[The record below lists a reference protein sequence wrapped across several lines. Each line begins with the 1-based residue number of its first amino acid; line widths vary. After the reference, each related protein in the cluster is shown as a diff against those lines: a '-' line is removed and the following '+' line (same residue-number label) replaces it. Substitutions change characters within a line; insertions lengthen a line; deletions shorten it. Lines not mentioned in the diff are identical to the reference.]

1 MISFGRQE
9 IQKMFYNGQRI
20 NYAYYGK
27 QPIYGIK
34 GWCPDPVLPND
45 PYLNGVRI
53 KVVVNETD
61 PEERKVFFTGQFLDA
76 NITNIDFGDGTSSTT
91 IPQYHQY
98 ENGEYWLVIEGHIP
112 EIQGGDIPQPSGYI
126 LASSIVSSNLV
137 NDGQSIFYENRL
149 FTELYI
155 GDDVGL
161 LKLDGGAFTGWTAMT
176 KMRLPNTLE
185 IIGPMSFEAC
195 TAIEVI
201 DLRNCVELKVV
212 QEYSFD
218 SMINLRK
225 VILPEN
231 LNLINY
237 TFNYCDNLETVVFLH
252 DDFVQYNDKFQEGI
266 GVKLWHLSFMDCSED
281 MTLYVRRGKTD
292 LYDYYQQQ
300 VYPAFY
306 EVKETNRGLFD

>member
-1 MISFGRQE
+1 
-9 IQKMFYNGQRI
+9 
-20 NYAYYGK
+20 
-27 QPIYGIK
+27 
-34 GWCPDPVLPND
+34 
-45 PYLNGVRI
+45 
-53 KVVVNETD
+53 
-61 PEERKVFFTGQFLDA
+61 
-76 NITNIDFGDGTSSTT
+76 
-91 IPQYHQY
+91 
-98 ENGEYWLVIEGHIP
+98 
-112 EIQGGDIPQPSGYI
+112 
-126 LASSIVSSNLV
+126 
-137 NDGQSIFYENRL
+137 
-149 FTELYI
+149 
-155 GDDVGL
+155 
-161 LKLDGGAFTGWTAMT
+161 MT

-201 DLRNCVELKVV
+201 DLRNCVKLYAV

-252 DDFVQYNDKFQEGI
+252 DDFVQYNDKHLGEVP
-266 GVKLWHLSFMDCSED
+266 GVYWWHLSFMECSED
-281 MTLYVRRGKTD
+281 MTLYVRPKKTS

-306 EVKETNRGLFD
+306 EVKETNRVLFD